1 MLPKEETMKR
11 AKIFGIGL
19 ALAMLAPPL
28 AAQEQGSWDGLIE
41 VKASKFDD
49 AFLMPG
55 ADFRAYD
62 KVMLD
67 PVEVAFRKDW
77 MRNMNDTRSL
87 GRRISADDAQ
97 KILDTVRADTRE
109 TFSEAFVKG
118 GFQVA
123 DAPGEKVLRVHTSV
137 INLYVNAPDNMSAG
151 RVMTFTT
158 EAGEATLVV
167 ELRDSLTN
175 ALLARVVDR
184 RVAQNMGA
192 MPWRPTLTNTV
203 TNRAEF
209 ERAAA
214 AWASASVKGLKT
226 LQSQSPIPDDLRKGQ
241 KLK

>member
-1 MLPKEETMKR
+1 MKR
-11 AKIFGIGL
+11 AKTFGISL
-19 ALAMLAPPL
+19 ALAMLAAPL
-28 AAQEQGSWDGLIE
+28 AAQDQGSWDGLIE

-55 ADFRAYD
+55 ADFRSYD

-77 MRNMNDTRSL
+77 MRNMNDPRSI
-87 GRRISADDAQ
+87 GRRMTSDDAQ
-97 KILDTVRADTRE
+97 KILDTVKTDTRD
-109 TFSEAFVKG
+109 TFAEAFVKG

-123 DAPGEKVLRVHTSV
+123 DAPGEKVLRVQSSV
-137 INLYVNAPDNMSAG
+137 INLYVNAPDTMSAG
-151 RVMTFTT
+151 RSMSFTT

-167 ELRDSLTN
+167 ELRDSMTN
-175 ALLARVVDR
+175 ALMARVVDR

-192 MPWRPTLTNTV
+192 MPRMPTLTNSV

-226 LQSQSPIPDDLRKGQ
+226 LQAQSPIPADLRKGQ

>member
-1 MLPKEETMKR
+1 MQPEEETMKR
-11 AKIFGIGL
+11 ARIFGIGL

-28 AAQEQGSWDGLIE
+28 AAQDQGSWDGLIE

-55 ADFRAYD
+55 ADFRGYD

-77 MRNMNDTRSL
+77 MRNMNNSRSL
-87 GRRISADDAQ
+87 DRRVSADDAQ
-97 KILDTVRADTRE
+97 KILDTVKADTRDIF
-109 TFSEAFVKG
+109 TKAFVKG

-123 DAPGEKVLRVHTSV
+123 DVPGEKVLRVHTSV
-137 INLYVNAPDNMSAG
+137 INLYVNAPDNMSSG
-151 RVMTFTT
+151 RLMTFTT

-192 MPWRPTLTNTV
+192 MPFRPTLTNSV

-214 AWASASVKGLKT
+214 AWASASAKGLKT
-226 LQSQSPIPDDLRKGQ
+226 LQAQSPIPADLRKGQ

>member
-1 MLPKEETMKR
+1 MMKR
-11 AKIFGIGL
+11 AKTFGISL
-19 ALAMLAPPL
+19 ALAMLAAPL
-28 AAQEQGSWDGLIE
+28 AAQDQGSWDGLIE

-55 ADFRAYD
+55 ADFRSYD

-77 MRNMNDTRSL
+77 MRNMNDPRSI
-87 GRRISADDAQ
+87 GRRMTSDDAQ
-97 KILDTVRADTRE
+97 KILDTVKTDTRD
-109 TFSEAFVKG
+109 TFAEAFVKG

-123 DAPGEKVLRVHTSV
+123 DAPGEKVLRVQSSV
-137 INLYVNAPDNMSAG
+137 INLYVNAPDTMSAG
-151 RVMTFTT
+151 RSMSFTT

-167 ELRDSLTN
+167 ELRDSMTN
-175 ALLARVVDR
+175 ALMARVVDR

-192 MPWRPTLTNTV
+192 MPRMPTLTNSV

-226 LQSQSPIPDDLRKGQ
+226 LQAQSPIPADLRKGQ

>member
-1 MLPKEETMKR
+1 MMKR
-11 AKIFGIGL
+11 AKTFGISL
-19 ALAMLAPPL
+19 VLAMLAAPL
-28 AAQEQGSWDGLIE
+28 AAQDQGSWDGLIE

-49 AFLMPG
+49 AFLLPG
-55 ADFRAYD
+55 ADFRGYE
-62 KVMLD
+62 KVILD

-87 GRRISADDAQ
+87 NRRVSAEDAQ
-97 KILDTVRADTRE
+97 KILDTVKVDTRDV
-109 TFSEAFVKG
+109 FAKAFEKDGV
-118 GFQVA
+118 QIA
-123 DAPGEKVLRVHTSV
+123 DAPGEKVLRVHTS
-137 INLYVNAPDNMSAG
+137 ITNLYVNAPDTMSPG
-151 RVMTFTT
+151 RTLTFTT

-175 ALLARVVDR
+175 ALMARVVDR

-192 MPWRPTLTNTV
+192 APRMATLTNSV

-214 AWASASVKGLKT
+214 AWANASVKGLRV
-226 LQSQSPIPDDLRKGQ
+226 LQAQSPIPVDLRNGQ

>member
-1 MLPKEETMKR
+1 MMKR
-11 AKIFGIGL
+11 AKTFGIGL
-19 ALAMLAPPL
+19 ALAMLAAPL
-28 AAQEQGSWDGLIE
+28 AAQDQGSWDGLIE

-55 ADFRAYD
+55 ADFRSYD

-77 MRNMNDTRSL
+77 MRNMNDPRSI
-87 GRRISADDAQ
+87 GRRMTSDDAQ
-97 KILDTVRADTRE
+97 KILDTVKTDTRD
-109 TFSEAFVKG
+109 TFAEAFVKG

-123 DAPGEKVLRVHTSV
+123 DAPGEKVLRVRSSV
-137 INLYVNAPDNMSAG
+137 INLYVNAPDTMSAG
-151 RVMTFTT
+151 RVMSFTT

-175 ALLARVVDR
+175 ALMARVVDR

-192 MPWRPTLTNTV
+192 MPRMPTLTNSV

-226 LQSQSPIPDDLRKGQ
+226 LQAQSPIPADLRKGQ

>member
-1 MLPKEETMKR
+1 MMKR
-11 AKIFGIGL
+11 AKTFGIAL
-19 ALAMLAPPL
+19 ALAMLAVPL
-28 AAQEQGSWDGLIE
+28 AAQDEGSWDGLIE

-49 AFLMPG
+49 AFLLPG
-55 ADFRAYD
+55 ADFRSYD

-77 MRNMNDTRSL
+77 LRNMNTTRGL
-87 GRRISADDAQ
+87 GRISATDAQ
-97 KILDTVRADTRE
+97 RIRDTVQADTRE
-109 TFSEAFVKG
+109 TFAEAFAKG

-123 DAPGEKVLRVHTSV
+123 DAPGETVLRVHTSV

-192 MPWRPTLTNTV
+192 MPRMPILTNSV

-214 AWASASVKGLKT
+214 AWASASAKGLKT
-226 LQSQSPIPDDLRKGQ
+226 LQAQSPIPADLREGQ